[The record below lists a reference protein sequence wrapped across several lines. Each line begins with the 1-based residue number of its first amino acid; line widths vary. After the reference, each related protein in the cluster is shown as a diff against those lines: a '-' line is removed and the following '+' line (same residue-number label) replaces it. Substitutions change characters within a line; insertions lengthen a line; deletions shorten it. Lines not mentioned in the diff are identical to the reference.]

1 MQGNVDIRVRGVVK
15 KYGNRAGNAVD
26 HIDLDVRSGE
36 FLGLLGPNG
45 AGKTSLISIITGVRS
60 ASAGSVLIK
69 DHDVANVPDVVHEC
83 IGFVPVSYTHLRAHE
98 TVLDLVCR
106 LLLEKKK
113 NKKKIKKI
121 KKKTRARSKRADKRR
136 KPHT

>member
-45 AGKTSLISIITGVRS
+45 AGKTTVT
-60 ASAGSVLIK
+60 
-69 DHDVANVPDVVHEC
+69 EC
-83 IGFVPVSYTHLRAHE
+83 GLAHE
-98 TVLDLVCR
+98 WRVRIFLFSESCMVWVPLRSVSEVIICWNE
-106 LLLEKKK
+106 LACLP
-113 NKKKIKKI
+113 
-121 KKKTRARSKRADKRR
+121 ARMNALGHGAAECNGD
-136 KPHT
+136 